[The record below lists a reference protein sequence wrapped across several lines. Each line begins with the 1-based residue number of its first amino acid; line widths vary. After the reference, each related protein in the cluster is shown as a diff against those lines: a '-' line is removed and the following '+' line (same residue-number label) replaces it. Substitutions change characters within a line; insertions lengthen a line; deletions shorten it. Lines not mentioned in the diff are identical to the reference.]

1 MSVCPFE
8 AGAPE
13 FVIDLDAI
21 VNSQRRGVR
30 YNELS
35 SKLARR
41 SSRVVPHPEAGAS
54 VLGTIN
60 SFSVWGVPHGEERVF
75 PAAPL
80 RCPARVSNHESPDAA
95 ILRDGA
101 EEAPPP
107 AMSATALT
115 RG

>member
-1 MSVCPFE
+1 MMQIVRNSAVSRRNFGRLKYCAFE
-8 AGAPE
+8 DGAPE

-21 VNSQRRGVR
+21 VNTRSRGVR
-30 YNELS
+30 YNEPS

-75 PAAPL
+75 
-80 RCPARVSNHESPDAA
+80 ARLEP
-95 ILRDGA
+95 
-101 EEAPPP
+101 
-107 AMSATALT
+107 
-115 RG
+115 

>member
-1 MSVCPFE
+1 MGSPSDRAFE

-80 RCPARVSNHESPDAA
+80 RCPRASRTM
-95 ILRDGA
+95 R
-101 EEAPPP
+101 APMPP
-107 AMSATALT
+107 SFETALKK
-115 RG
+115 RLLQR